1 MKELV
6 EYRKQLINRLADAAV
21 RFREACLA
29 VKDPHAPFETGG
41 WSVHQMAVHV
51 RDVHTLVYGARTHRT
66 TAEDNPE
73 FPNFDGDAYM
83 AAHYDKDESLEF
95 LLTRFI
101 EEVETFTATLRS
113 LPLEAWS
120 RESRHAIMGSGFTT
134 QTWVERDL
142 AHIEEH
148 IKTLTKGK

>member
-6 EYRKQLINRLADAAV
+6 EYRKQLIDRLTDAAI

-29 VKDPHAPFETGG
+29 VKDPHVPFETGG

-66 TAEDNPE
+66 AVEDNPE

-83 AAHYDKDESLEF
+83 ATHYDKEETLE
-95 LLTRFI
+95 LLLNRFM
-101 EEVETFTATLRS
+101 EDVETFTAMLRN
-113 LPLEAWS
+113 LPQEAWS
-120 RESRHAIMGSGFTT
+120 RESRHAIMGNGFTT

-148 IKTLTKGK
+148 IKTLSKGK